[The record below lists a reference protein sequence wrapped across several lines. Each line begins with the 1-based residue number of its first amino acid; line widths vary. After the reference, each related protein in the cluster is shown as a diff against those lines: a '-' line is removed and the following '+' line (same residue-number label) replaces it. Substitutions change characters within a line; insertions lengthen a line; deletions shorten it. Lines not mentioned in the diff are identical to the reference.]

1 MRVRSTYEA
10 LANCAPKR
18 TIVFAG
24 REPVVDWRKLGVI
37 TTCGVIGGVMFGAVV
52 HAVAGATWA
61 TAIAWDVGLTVGVAA
76 GREVYGSLL

>member
-1 MRVRSTYEA
+1 
-10 LANCAPKR
+10 
-18 TIVFAG
+18 
-24 REPVVDWRKLGVI
+24 
-37 TTCGVIGGVMFGAVV
+37 MFGAVV